1 MEILLVFGT
10 IQTVLG
16 SIDPEDLG
24 TTITHE
30 HLLFD
35 QSPFLNNP
43 KYSSEKNI
51 FFQPVDQKNLGFI
64 RHHYLTN
71 IDNAKLTDLDTAI
84 SEVMLYKQ
92 FGGNSIVDV
101 TSVGL
106 GRDPIGLAKI
116 SRVTGVNVIMGSS
129 YYQKLVHPEDMGQK
143 SEYEITQEIVKDINV
158 GVDETEIRSGVI
170 GEVGCGWPIS
180 ENELKVVKASARAQA
195 ITGAPLLIHP
205 GRDDSAPIQI
215 IKELQSVDCDLQN
228 TTIGH
233 VERTIFEKNRLLE
246 LASTGCFINW
256 DLFGTEDSYYASYQ
270 VKYMPNDAT
279 RLDQIEWIVSR
290 GFEDCVLVAQ
300 DLANKSRLIS
310 YGGHGIFYL
319 LSTVIPKMQ
328 ERGFSDSLIKKFFI
342 DNPKKF
348 LTFTEVKNIN
358 K

>member
-1 MEILLVFGT
+1 MEIFLTFGT

-16 SIDPEDLG
+16 SINPENLG

-35 QSPFLNNP
+35 QSPFLSIPEN
-43 KYSSEKNI
+43 SLEKDI
-51 FFQPVDQKNLGFI
+51 FYQPVDQKNLGLI
-64 RHHYLTN
+64 RHHYFSN
-71 IDNAKLTDLDTAI
+71 IDNARLTDIDTAI

-92 FGGNSIVDV
+92 FGGDSIVDV

-106 GRDPIGLAKI
+106 GRNPIGLVKI
-116 SRVTGVNVIMGSS
+116 SEVTGVNVIMGSS
-129 YYQKLVHPEDMGQK
+129 YYQKLVHPEDMDQK
-143 SEYEITQEIVKDINV
+143 SEDEITQEIVKDINV
-158 GVDETEIRSGVI
+158 GVDETQIKSGLI

-180 ENELKVVKASARAQA
+180 ENELKVVRASAKAQA

-205 GRDDSAPIQI
+205 GRDDCAPIQI
-215 IKELQSVDCDLQN
+215 IEELQNIDCNLKN
-228 TTIGH
+228 TTIAH

-256 DLFGTEDSYYASYQ
+256 DLFGTEDSYYGPYN
-270 VKYMPNDAT
+270 VKYMPNDST
-279 RLDQIEWIVSR
+279 RLDQIEWIVSQ
-290 GFEDCVLVAQ
+290 GFEDSILVAQ

-319 LSTVIPKMQ
+319 LSTVIPEMEK
-328 ERGFSDSLIKKFFI
+328 RGFSKSLIKKIFL

-348 LTFTEVKNIN
+348 LTFTESESIN